1 MKKVILLGLVI
12 GLIGCAESKTG
23 LEKNVINAA
32 YDNCSSG
39 LLDILKSPSSLKI
52 IDSNALVYIPSI
64 ETANRLFG
72 DDLVEKNEIN
82 ALAKRV
88 KTRYRELGIFFKYE
102 AQNSF
107 GVYLPGVFEC
117 SYTYELTS
125 DHKSPS
131 SITLSKIKTGEEEAY
146 LNKSLTSYEFK
157 KVSNINLNDNLKSI
171 MDGVTSSFESSDEI
185 VYTKIIEYRKLLKLE
200 SDNAQ
205 RLALE
210 ESQVA
215 IDATPVAIDATPVAI
230 DATPV
235 AVDATPVA
243 VDATPV
249 AVDATPEK
257 SEEWSDF
264 LK

>member
-1 MKKVILLGLVI
+1 
-12 GLIGCAESKTG
+12 
-23 LEKNVINAA
+23 
-32 YDNCSSG
+32 
-39 LLDILKSPSSLKI
+39 
-52 IDSNALVYIPSI
+52 
-64 ETANRLFG
+64 
-72 DDLVEKNEIN
+72 
-82 ALAKRV
+82 
-88 KTRYRELGIFFKYE
+88 
-102 AQNSF
+102 
-107 GVYLPGVFEC
+107 
-117 SYTYELTS
+117 
-125 DHKSPS
+125 
-131 SITLSKIKTGEEEAY
+131 
-146 LNKSLTSYEFK
+146 
-157 KVSNINLNDNLKSI
+157 

-215 IDATPVAIDATPVAI
+215 IDATPVAIDATPVTI

-235 AVDATPVA
+235 AIDM
-243 VDATPV
+243 TPV